1 MLYSILVAIDVLLA
15 IAIVGLV
22 LIQQG
27 KGADAGA
34 AFGSGSSG
42 TVFGAQGSAS
52 FLTKLTTVLA
62 IAFFVIS
69 LWLAHLASNRPVA
82 ESVIDTDAVEET
94 VNGKSLSDVPGA
106 DDTSEGVMN
115 SDVPEVEQ
123 QMNQSDSLES
133 SDDMPVEPE
142 QEQTDAAIEESL
154 DSVQDSMESI
164 KEEVESTLENVT
176 PDDVPE

>member
-62 IAFFVIS
+62 IAFFVVS

-82 ESVIDTDAVEET
+82 ESVIDTDVVEET
-94 VNGKSLSDVPGA
+94 VKENSLSDVPGTDDMSA
-106 DDTSEGVMN
+106 DGAMN
-115 SDVPEVEQ
+115 NDVPEVDQET
-123 QMNQSDSLES
+123 DLET
-133 SDDMPVEPE
+133 SDDMPVEPKD
-142 QEQTDAAIEESL
+142 QTDAASGESL
-154 DSVQDSMESI
+154 DSLQDSMESI
-164 KEEVESTLENVT
+164 KEEVETTLEKVT

>member
-62 IAFFVIS
+62 IAFFIVS

-82 ESVIDTDAVEET
+82 ESVIDTDVAEET
-94 VNGKSLSDVPGA
+94 MNENSLSDVPGS
-106 DDTSEGVMN
+106 DDTSADGAIN
-115 SDVPEVEQ
+115 SDVPEVDQE
-123 QMNQSDSLES
+123 MDLES
-133 SDDMPVEPE
+133 SDDMPVETKD
-142 QEQTDAAIEESL
+142 QTDAASGESL
-154 DSVQDSMESI
+154 DSLQDSMESI
-164 KEEVESTLENVT
+164 KEEVETTLEKVT

>member
-15 IAIVGLV
+15 IAIIALV
-22 LIQQG
+22 LIQHG

-34 AFGSGSSG
+34 AFGSGASG

-62 IAFFVIS
+62 VLFFANS

-82 ESVIDTDAVEET
+82 ESVIDTNMVEEVT
-94 VNGKSLSDVPGA
+94 TDTPSTDISDEDDVPNMGNEVDA
-106 DDTSEGVMN
+106 MS
-115 SDVPEVEQ
+115 SDVPEANAANE
-123 QMNQSDSLES
+123 DSLEN
-133 SDDMPVEPE
+133 
-142 QEQTDAAIEESL
+142 L
-154 DSVQDSMESI
+154 QDGMDSI
-164 KEEVESTLENVT
+164 KEAVQDTLEDVT

>member
-52 FLTKLTTVLA
+52 FLTKLTTMLA

-82 ESVIDTDAVEET
+82 ESVIDTTAVEET
-94 VNGKSLSDVPGA
+94 SKESSMTDVPGA
-106 DDTSEGVMN
+106 DDTPAKSMS
-115 SDVPEVEQ
+115 SDVPEVDQEMIKDDSAES
-123 QMNQSDSLES
+123 MN
-133 SDDMPVEPE
+133 DMPVDAE
-142 QEQTDAAIEESL
+142 TKMDAAIE
-154 DSVQDSMESI
+154 DSVDSLQDSMESI
-164 KEEVESTLENVT
+164 KEEVKTTLDKVT
-176 PDDVPE
+176 PNDVPE

>member
-15 IAIVGLV
+15 IAIIALV
-22 LIQQG
+22 LIQHG

-34 AFGSGSSG
+34 AFGSGASG

-62 IAFFVIS
+62 VLFFANS

-82 ESVIDTDAVEET
+82 ESVIDTNITEEVTTDTPSTDNPVED
-94 VNGKSLSDVPGA
+94 DVPNMGNDVDA
-106 DDTSEGVMN
+106 MN
-115 SDVPEVEQ
+115 SDLPEA
-123 QMNQSDSLES
+123 NAANKDSLEN
-133 SDDMPVEPE
+133 
-142 QEQTDAAIEESL
+142 L
-154 DSVQDSMESI
+154 QDSMKTI
-164 KEEVESTLENVT
+164 KDEIQDTLEDVT

>member
-15 IAIVGLV
+15 IAIIALV
-22 LIQQG
+22 LIQHG

-34 AFGSGSSG
+34 AFGSGASG

-62 IAFFVIS
+62 VLFFANS

-82 ESVIDTDAVEET
+82 ESVIDTNIVEEVT
-94 VNGKSLSDVPGA
+94 TETPSTDIPDEDDVPNMGNDVDA
-106 DDTSEGVMN
+106 MS
-115 SDVPEVEQ
+115 SDVPEANANNE
-123 QMNQSDSLES
+123 DSLEN
-133 SDDMPVEPE
+133 
-142 QEQTDAAIEESL
+142 L
-154 DSVQDSMESI
+154 QDGMDSI
-164 KEEVESTLENVT
+164 KEEIQDTLENVT

>member
-62 IAFFVIS
+62 IAFFIIS

-82 ESVIDTDAVEET
+82 ESVIDTTVIEET
-94 VNGKSLSDVPGA
+94 ANENSASDVPGSDQIPA
-106 DDTSEGVMN
+106 AESMS
-115 SDVPEVEQ
+115 SDVPELDQDMQ
-123 QMNQSDSLES
+123 QNDSTES
-133 SDDMPVEPE
+133 SNDVPSETEAVVE
-142 QEQTDAAIEESL
+142 DAL
-154 DSVQDSMESI
+154 DNIDDSMESMQ
-164 KEEVESTLENVT
+164 KDVKTTLDKVT
-176 PDDVPE
+176 PNDVPE

>member
-15 IAIVGLV
+15 IAIIGLV
-22 LIQQG
+22 LIQHG

-34 AFGSGSSG
+34 AFGSGASG

-62 IAFFVIS
+62 VLFFANS

-82 ESVIDTDAVEET
+82 ESVIDAVEEVQT
-94 VNGKSLSDVPGA
+94 ETSEIETPQSEISNIDVP
-106 DDTSEGVMN
+106 DDSGVG
-115 SDVPEVEQ
+115 EVSVE
-123 QMNQSDSLES
+123 DSQTESATEDLLNDLE
-133 SDDMPVEPE
+133 
-142 QEQTDAAIEESL
+142 
-154 DSVQDSMESI
+154 DSAVTI
-164 KEEVESTLENVT
+164 KEDVVNTLEDIT

>member
-15 IAIVGLV
+15 IAIIALV
-22 LIQQG
+22 LIQHG

-34 AFGSGSSG
+34 AFGSGASG

-62 IAFFVIS
+62 VLFFANS

-82 ESVIDTDAVEET
+82 ESVIDTNAVEE
-94 VNGKSLSDVPGA
+94 VSIDKPASDIPDENDVPDA
-106 DDTSEGVMN
+106 DSDSEAMD
-115 SDVPEVEQ
+115 SDVPEATEEA
-123 QMNQSDSLES
+123 NAANEDSLEN
-133 SDDMPVEPE
+133 
-142 QEQTDAAIEESL
+142 L
-154 DSVQDSMESI
+154 QDSMETI
-164 KEEVESTLENVT
+164 KEEVQSTLDDVT

>member
-15 IAIVGLV
+15 IAIIGLV
-22 LIQQG
+22 LIQHG

-34 AFGSGSSG
+34 AFGSGASG

-62 IAFFVIS
+62 VLFFANS

-82 ESVIDTDAVEET
+82 ESVIDAVEEVQT
-94 VNGKSLSDVPGA
+94 ETSEIETPQSEISNIDVP
-106 DDTSEGVMN
+106 DD
-115 SDVPEVEQ
+115 SDAGEVSVE
-123 QMNQSDSLES
+123 DSQTESATEDLLNDLE
-133 SDDMPVEPE
+133 
-142 QEQTDAAIEESL
+142 
-154 DSVQDSMESI
+154 DSAVTI
-164 KEEVESTLENVT
+164 KEDVENTLEDIT

>member
-15 IAIVGLV
+15 IAIIALV
-22 LIQQG
+22 LIQHG

-34 AFGSGSSG
+34 AFGSGASG

-62 IAFFVIS
+62 VLFFANS

-82 ESVIDTDAVEET
+82 ESVIDTNMVEEVT
-94 VNGKSLSDVPGA
+94 TDTPSTDISDEDDVPNMGNEVDA
-106 DDTSEGVMN
+106 MS
-115 SDVPEVEQ
+115 SDVPEGNAANE
-123 QMNQSDSLES
+123 DSLEN
-133 SDDMPVEPE
+133 
-142 QEQTDAAIEESL
+142 L
-154 DSVQDSMESI
+154 QDGMDSI
-164 KEEVESTLENVT
+164 KEAVQDTLEDVT